1 MCIEIEV
8 TQQEISHISIDVFQ
22 LHNQKNCL

>member
-8 TQQEISHISIDVFQ
+8 SQQEISHISIDVFK
-22 LHNQKNCL
+22 LHNNKKKS